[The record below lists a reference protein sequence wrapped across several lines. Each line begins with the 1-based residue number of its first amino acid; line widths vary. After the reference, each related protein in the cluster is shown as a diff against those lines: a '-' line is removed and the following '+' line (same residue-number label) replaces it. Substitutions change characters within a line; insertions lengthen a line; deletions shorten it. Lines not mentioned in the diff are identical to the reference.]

1 MGVGQLSLVEHALC
15 PLETK
20 RGANL
25 VHRVC
30 YRFTDAQRRRQT
42 AQVRVFAPLGLFPGD
57 ELYLWG
63 LLALTLSQPEA
74 DGSLDATPHWCLRQL
89 GLIDAGKR
97 RGGRQYRQFSAA
109 LEGRQE
115 IGRAHV

>member
-1 MGVGQLSLVEHALC
+1 MWNQRRKQQVRSVGVGQLSVVEHALC

-63 LLALTLSQPEA
+63 LLALTLTQSEA
-74 DGSLDATPHWCLRQL
+74 DGSLDATPVVSAHQQS
-89 GLIDAGKR
+89 GLSPR
-97 RGGRQYRQFSAA
+97 ENPR
-109 LEGRQE
+109 
-115 IGRAHV
+115 V